1 MTDARTASALTPA
14 EVAQKLSKASLLFL
28 GESHTSAEFHRVQ
41 LQVIRELH
49 RAGRKVLVG
58 LEMFPVAEQPAL
70 DLWNGGTLSET
81 EFVEKSRWYRNWGY
95 HWNYYRDI
103 FLFCRDAKIPLYGV
117 NVPREL
123 VSDVR
128 KKGFDGLTA
137 EQKALLPPK
146 IDSENADHRRL
157 FKAFFEESDSMHSAS
172 MPEAMWDGMFRAQ
185 CTWDAAMAWNAV
197 APLKKPNDPNAVM
210 VVLIGA
216 GPRRLR
222 PRRQRQ
228 AALWFDGA
236 AASVIPIPVLDE
248 KDRPAK
254 VRASYADFVWGVAK
268 ETDPAYPVLGF
279 STRDPKDGSEGWPV
293 INVDQDSVAEAA
305 GFKVGDVLL
314 AMDGNAAQG
323 EGDVQPPHGRQ
334 ALVRHGLLR
343 GEAGRGEGDA
353 RRDARP
359 EAAGAAEGRRREE
372 VTAGGARP
380 PPRQRS
386 LAAAFLGAAS
396 RRGRPLAP
404 GARAAGF
411 AALPARGRR
420 DRLRPRRLARP
431 RDRASSASRPASPSP
446 PGRRPE
452 FLLNGA
458 LKVVKAVPPSRRSRS
473 ATWRRSSG
481 TTLRSRSRSA
491 ARLR

>member
-1 MTDARTASALTPA
+1 MRRTASLAAAVLLALTALPLRAEDAALDLPLGDPTRREKAVFPALDVVTDTRTASAVSPA
-14 EVAQKLSKASLLFL
+14 EVAQKLAKARLVFL

-70 DLWNGGTLSET
+70 DLWNGGTQSEA

-157 FKAFFEESDSMHSAS
+157 FKAFFEEEDSMHSAS

-197 APLKKPNDPNAVM
+197 AALKKLNDPNAVM
-210 VVLIGA
+210 VVLIGSGHVA
-216 GPRRLR
+216 YGLGA
-222 PRRQRQ
+222 QRQ

-236 AASVIPIPVLDE
+236 AASVIPIPVLDD
-248 KDRPAK
+248 KDRASK
-254 VRASYADFVWGVAK
+254 VRASYADFVWGLPK

-293 INVDQDSVAEAA
+293 INVEKDSVADAA

-314 AMDGNAAQG
+314 SMDGTSLKEKGTMNRLMAEKRWSDTASF
-323 EGDVQPPHGRQ
+323 EVK
-334 ALVRHGLLR
+334 R
-343 GEAGRGEGDA
+343 GEEKVTLVGKLA
-353 RRDARP
+353 RKRP
-359 EAAGAAEGRRREE
+359 E
-372 VTAGGARP
+372 TPKAGG
-380 PPRQRS
+380 
-386 LAAAFLGAAS
+386 
-396 RRGRPLAP
+396 
-404 GARAAGF
+404 
-411 AALPARGRR
+411 
-420 DRLRPRRLARP
+420 
-431 RDRASSASRPASPSP
+431 
-446 PGRRPE
+446 E
-452 FLLNGA
+452 T
-458 LKVVKAVPPSRRSRS
+458 K
-473 ATWRRSSG
+473 
-481 TTLRSRSRSA
+481 
-491 ARLR
+491 